1 MSLRRRLVLSLFTIL
16 ILFALNVGTHFW
28 GSYARNESM
37 IAYRTSVTAGQ
48 LATEVEQLLE
58 NQRKQFQVLAL
69 LRETTDEPLESSELQ
84 QAEDDIGKIALKIT
98 RMGRMSLNTT
108 NCRSAAKHYWSAGW
122 IFIAIITAEITP

>member
-48 LATEVEQLLE
+48 LAAEAEQ
-58 NQRKQFQVLAL
+58 
-69 LRETTDEPLESSELQ
+69 
-84 QAEDDIGKIALKIT
+84 
-98 RMGRMSLNTT
+98 
-108 NCRSAAKHYWSAGW
+108 
-122 IFIAIITAEITP
+122 